1 MVRIVTFS
9 RNTVAPPPALMGM
22 LPAVNRNY
30 FNPAFFT
37 ADSTGDLEP
46 REEILIHLK
55 SSNIVLYKYFGFVD
69 SMLTSP
75 SKTMAI
81 RVVNWHGT
89 KKIQITKGMTL
100 EDLFS
105 CPFIE
110 SQFCVIRCRDL
121 ADETE
126 RPTAVVVPMPHDDS
140 PEDPSTNV
148 PASILLQQHQ
158 QQQQQQQPQE
168 LLSAEIPFKK
178 THRRWL
184 SRQYVH

>member
-9 RNTVAPPPALMGM
+9 RNTVTPPPALMGM

-37 ADSTGDLEP
+37 ADSTEDLEP
-46 REEILIHLK
+46 REEILIHLN

-89 KKIQITKGMTL
+89 KKIQINKGMTL

-126 RPTAVVVPMPHDDS
+126 RPTAVVAPMPRDDSS
-140 PEDPSTNV
+140 PEDSSTNV
-148 PASILLQQHQ
+148 PASILLQQ
-158 QQQQQQQPQE
+158 
-168 LLSAEIPFKK
+168 K